1 MDYPKNPKIILASA
15 SLRRHELIKGLFGE
29 FEIRVPVIAEQSVYI
44 APHRIVKDIAAQKAF
59 ALDISPDELI
69 IAADTAVYL
78 DGVFYGK
85 PGNLQ
90 NAFKM
95 LKVLSGRTHTVYT
108 GVCIRGVAKHV
119 CFYDKSKVTFRKL
132 SDAELVRYIKNKE
145 PFDKAGA
152 YGIQDGTLVK
162 GYQGSYTNIVG
173 LPMEKLRAA
182 LKDFGIRK

>member
-1 MDYPKNPKIILASA
+1 MDCLKNPKIILASA
-15 SLRRHELIKGLFGE
+15 SLRRHELIKELFGE
-29 FEIRVPVIAEQSVYI
+29 FNIRVPVIAEQSVYK
-44 APHRIVKDIAAQKAF
+44 APHRVVEDIAAQKAF
-59 ALDISPDELI
+59 AIDISAGELI

-90 NAFKM
+90 NALKM

-108 GVCIRGVAKHV
+108 GVCIRSATGHI
-119 CFYDKSKVTFRKL
+119 CFYDKSKVTFHKL
-132 SDAELVRYIKNKE
+132 DETELLHYIKDKK

-152 YGIQDGTLVK
+152 YGIQDGALVK

-173 LPMEKLRAA
+173 LPMERLRAA
-182 LKDFGIRK
+182 LKGFGISK